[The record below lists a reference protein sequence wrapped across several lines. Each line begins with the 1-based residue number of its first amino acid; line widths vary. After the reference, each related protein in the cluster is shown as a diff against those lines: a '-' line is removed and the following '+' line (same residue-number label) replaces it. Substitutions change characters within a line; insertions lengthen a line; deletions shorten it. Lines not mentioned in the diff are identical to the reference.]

1 MANEIGA
8 DQLGKFYVAGSKVRN
23 RREWRGVK
31 DTLYDY
37 SRWCGIMLTL
47 GKFIV
52 KPRNIKAMFRYRWM
66 ANYLAVPMMV
76 DRHTQ
81 GLREEYLRICHT
93 EQDLIIDDVAQ
104 LLDGLFKGDRRTG
117 NNEEYSKKVV
127 LVDENEMTAVMM
139 GFPNLKGLSRETV
152 STYISVLLNQH
163 AACHYIDV
171 AQQFGLA
178 ADVCPMPEA
187 EAGVSIDDDAPILG
201 ACAVQCNTTCDGSLL
216 GNGVISRRLEFEDGI
231 PCFQLAAPLRH
242 REDDVQEYAAQEIRN
257 AIAFIEEHTGE
268 KWDWAHYFECAKR
281 VNLATRSR
289 LGWLEMNRTEYPQVF
304 GSNLALY
311 TETNYM
317 AICGK
322 VPAFADADRKITE
335 LAERAYK
342 AKKRAAKEYRH
353 RAIVWG
359 VQSHFYMDFLVWLL
373 NCWGIVPLTDMLS
386 MVSTREVAEEDT
398 PENRERAFYD
408 MAWLTENMIMRN
420 RTHGGYKVLLDE
432 LWEFCQQFNADMVIL
447 WEHISCKALDGLHG
461 QFEEQARA
469 HGIHLVWVDHDLFDP
484 RVISRQGVREQV
496 NSYMRTVLREEP
508 IDPSLEVLP
517 DEESW

>member
-1 MANEIGA
+1 MAKQIGA
-8 DQLGKFYVAGSKVRN
+8 DRLGDFYTAGKVRN
-23 RREWRGVK
+23 RREWRGLK

-37 SRWCGIMLTL
+37 SRWLGIMLIL
-47 GKFIV
+47 GKFII

-81 GLREEYLRICHT
+81 GLRGEYLRICHT
-93 EQDLIIDDVAQ
+93 EQDLVVEDVAK
-104 LLDGLFKGDRRTG
+104 LLDNLFRGDRRTG
-117 NNEEYSKKVV
+117 NDREFSKKVV
-127 LVDENEMTAVMM
+127 LVDENEMTAVLM
-139 GFPNLKGLSRETV
+139 GFPTLKGLSRETV
-152 STYISVLLNQH
+152 STYIPVLLNQN
-163 AACHYIDV
+163 AVCHYIDV

-178 ADVCPMPEA
+178 GDVCPMPEA
-187 EAGVSIDDDAPILG
+187 EAGVSIDDDAPVLG

-216 GNGVISRRLEFEDGI
+216 GNGVISKRLELEDGI

-268 KWDWAHYFECAKR
+268 KWDWDFYFECAKR
-281 VNLATRSR
+281 VNISTRHR
-289 LGWLEMNRTEYPQVF
+289 LSWLEMNKTDYPQVF

-322 VPAFADADRKITE
+322 LPAFVEADKKISA
-335 LAERAYK
+335 LAEKAYK
-342 AKKRAAKEYRH
+342 AKKMAAREYRH

-359 VQSHFYMDFLVWLL
+359 VQSHFYMDFLLWLL

-386 MVSTREVAEEDT
+386 MVSTRVLAEENT
-398 PENRERAFYD
+398 PEGREQAIYD

-432 LWEFCQQFNADMVIL
+432 LWEFCEEFNADMVIL
-447 WEHISCKALDGLHG
+447 WEHMSCKALDGMHG

-469 HGIHLVWVDHDLFDP
+469 HGIHLVWVTHDLFDP

-496 NSYMRTVLREEP
+496 NSYMRTVMREEP
-508 IDPSLEVLP
+508 LDPSLEVLP
-517 DEESW
+517 DEKSW